1 MELLQ
6 LFRPENNLQ
15 SLRSQKQIPIRLRNL
30 TNRSV
35 DVIWINYTGEYVKY
49 SRLDHDNFVDINTFE
64 THPWIAIDADTKNRL
79 LIDKKF
85 VFLPKPWTEFV
96 RDRFPNL
103 PLEAMP
109 AINPR
114 LPITITTPLL
124 SLRYKTLLEL
134 RSYIKSINDVDLLG
148 LPKELAHD
156 LKLLIKERERF
167 PDIICFH
174 RR

>member
-15 SLRSQKQIPIRLRNL
+15 SLRSQTQVAIRLDNL

-49 SRLDHDNFVDINTFE
+49 GRLNHNNFVDIDTFE
-64 THPWIAIDADTKNRL
+64 THPWIAIDAETKNRL

-85 VFLPKPWTEFV
+85 VFMPKPWRQLV
-96 RDRFPNL
+96 HDQHPNL
-103 PLEAMP
+103 PWERIPPL
-109 AINPR
+109 NPR
-114 LPITITTPLL
+114 KTFTITTPLL

-134 RSYIKSINDVDLLG
+134 RSYIKNINDVDLLG

-167 PDIICFH
+167 PDIICSH